1 MARRNSNPNNP
12 QHQLFKKLTKLLSG
26 PLSGAKQQNPR
37 SMRRLQL
44 DNYSTR
50 FKSASGQSFKKTEY
64 GQKGNYTANY
74 MSNQNRAERYMDF
87 DQMEYTPEIASAMDI
102 YADEI
107 TTSTEITPL
116 LNIKTHDEEIK
127 LELDYLFHKI
137 LNIEFNIF
145 GWARSLCKFGDFF
158 LYLDIDEKEGIKYAI
173 GLPAQEVERMEGED
187 PDNPNY
193 VQYQWNSAGL
203 TLENWQVAHFRVLGN
218 DKYTPYGTSVL
229 EPARR
234 IWRQLILLE
243 DAMMAYRI
251 VRSPERR
258 IFYIDVGNIPPQ
270 DVEQYIQRVMTQMK
284 RNQVVDADTGR
295 VDLRYNPMSVEEDYF
310 IPVRGG
316 QQSTRVESLSGGQ
329 FTGDIDD
336 VKYLRDKLFSALK
349 VPQSYL
355 TQGEGS
361 DEDKTTLAQKDIRF
375 ARTVQRL
382 QRSIT
387 AELEKI
393 AIVHLFT
400 RGYRGRDLTS
410 FKISLNNPS
419 KLAQL
424 QELETWR
431 TKFEIASGATEG
443 FFSKRWVS
451 KNIFNLSNEEIL
463 RNEREL
469 FSDRKVAAM
478 LERASEE
485 VATAGTGAGGGD
497 FGGDLGGGDF
507 GGEELGG
514 EEFGGEEL
522 GGEEGLGGEEDLG
535 GEEAPVEEPT
545 LLAAPGNR
553 DVPKEYKKEDGKLKA
568 KTSNSKGYYD
578 VKTRNQG
585 DKRKKAGKRK
595 KMKGAYAN
603 EVGVPTKRKIFPGS
617 VDMLAVSNGITEN
630 KEPNYNIEE
639 EIWQTNSEV
648 KNLIEILESKYKN
661 ETQTQ

>member
-1 MARRNSNPNNP
+1 MANRNSNPHNP

-26 PLSGAKQQNPR
+26 PVSTSKQQHP
-37 SMRRLQL
+37 SSIRRVQL
-44 DNYSTR
+44 DNYSAK

-74 MSNQNRAERYMDF
+74 MANQNRADRYVDF
-87 DQMEYTPEIASAMDI
+87 DQMEYTPEIASALDI

-127 LELDYLFHKI
+127 IELDYLFHQV

-173 GLPAQEVERMEGED
+173 GLPSQEVERLEGED

-193 VQYQWNSAGL
+193 IQYQWNSAGL
-203 TLENWQVAHFRVLGN
+203 TLENWQVAHFRILGN
-218 DKYTPYGTSVL
+218 DRYTPYGTSVL

-234 IWRQLILLE
+234 IWRQLTLLE

-284 RNQVVDADTGR
+284 RNQIVDSKTGR
-295 VDLRYNPMSVEEDYF
+295 VDLRYNPMSIEEDYF

-316 QQSTRVESLSGGQ
+316 QSTKVESLPGGQ

-355 TQGEGS
+355 SQGEGA

-400 RGYRGRDLTS
+400 RGYRGKDLTS

-443 FFSKRWVS
+443 FFSKRWIS
-451 KNIFNLSNEEIL
+451 KNIFNLSDGEIL
-463 RNEREL
+463 RNDREM
-469 FSDRKVAAM
+469 FSDKKLLAL
-478 LERASEE
+478 LEKASEDIT
-485 VATAGTGAGGGD
+485 TAGMGAE
-497 FGGDLGGGDF
+497 GGDLGAPGGFGDDLGGDEF
-507 GGEELGG
+507 DLGGEEGEELGAEELGG
-514 EEFGGEEL
+514 EELEGEGAE
-522 GGEEGLGGEEDLG
+522 
-535 GEEAPVEEPT
+535 EEPT
-545 LLAAPGNR
+545 LLAAPAKR
-553 DVPKEYKKEDGKLKA
+553 DVPKQYKKKNGKVKA
-568 KTSNSKGYYD
+568 KTANSKGWYK
-578 VKTRNQG
+578 VKTRNEG
-585 DKRKKAGKRK
+585 DGRAKAGKGK
-595 KMKGAYAN
+595 QMHGSYGKENGAA
-603 EVGVPTKRKIFPGS
+603 TKRKIFPGS
-617 VDMLAVSNGITEN
+617 EINTLSYGVTEN
-630 KEPNYNIEE
+630 IEPNYNIEE
-639 EIWQTNSEV
+639 EILQTNSEV
-648 KNLIEILESKYKN
+648 KNLIKMLESKHNN